1 MWKKLQQWLD
11 RKSKGDKDKLQR
23 EEIEF
28 LPAALEVVET
38 PPSPTGR
45 AVLWTLFVLL
55 AVIFIWVM
63 VGHVDEIAVANGKII
78 PNGEVKVV
86 QAEDK
91 GVIKSIHVT
100 EGQLVKKGDLLVEL
114 DTTMTEADVNNVR
127 HQVAYYRLDIERLLA

>member
-55 AVIFIWVM
+55 
-63 VGHVDEIAVANGKII
+63 
-78 PNGEVKVV
+78 
-86 QAEDK
+86 Q
-91 GVIKSIHVT
+91 
-100 EGQLVKKGDLLVEL
+100 
-114 DTTMTEADVNNVR
+114 
-127 HQVAYYRLDIERLLA
+127 